1 MPIQA
6 TSTKTVI
13 FQNSRWRT
21 ATILKMALSP
31 YLSRQLSDFDQ
42 IWDTDANFHSEHAN
56 LKKKNQ
62 NCLNSRW
69 RMDAILKIVFG
80 YISSP
85 Y

>member
-21 ATILKMALSP
+21 AAILKMALSP

-56 LKKKNQ
+56 LKKK
-62 NCLNSRW
+62 
-69 RMDAILKIVFG
+69 IKIV
-80 YISSP
+80 
-85 Y
+85 